1 MNRRSL
7 FIALLA
13 IIAVSLFAQ
22 PSFAKGKACKPYTIK
37 KGMIHFAEPKRAK
50 GQTSMLGFAAA
61 PIETVRVG
69 IIGLGMRGKGPLK
82 RMSYIDGVKIVA
94 ICDLRQECIDQ
105 SQARLAKYGMPRA
118 DEYVGEKGW
127 KELCKR
133 KDIDLVY
140 IATDWESHTPMAV
153 YAMEHGKHV
162 AIEVPAATSVAE
174 CWQLVDTSERT
185 RRHCMMLENCIYD
198 HFELTTLNMAQQGLF
213 GEIIHA
219 EGAYIHALDKWWDK
233 YHNCWRLK
241 FNQAHHGDVYPT
253 HGLGPVC
260 FALNIHRGDR
270 MTHLVSMDT
279 DSWVG
284 KKLAK
289 KLLGTEE
296 FANGDHTSTLIRTQ
310 KGKTIE
316 LQHNV
321 YTPRPY
327 NRLYQLTGTK
337 GFANKYPVEGIL
349 LEHEKMADSGV
360 VANHEDLSSHK
371 FLPREALKA
380 LLEKYRH
387 PIQKELIEYAKKVG
401 GHGGMD
407 FIMDYR
413 LIYCLRNGLP
423 LDQDVY
429 DAAEWSCIGEL
440 TAASIKHNS
449 MPVAFPDF
457 TRGEWNKLKGV
468 TFAK

>member
-1 MNRRSL
+1 MKR
-7 FIALLA
+7 FFCFAALLVA
-13 IIAVSLFAQ
+13 LVICVQPIAYAKA
-22 PSFAKGKACKPYTIK
+22 PSKAYSIK
-37 KGMIHFAEPKRAK
+37 KGMIHFKEPARAK
-50 GQTSMLGFAAA
+50 GQTSMLGFAAE
-61 PIETVRVG
+61 PISTVRVG
-69 IIGLGMRGKGPLK
+69 IIGLGMRGMGPLK
-82 RMSYIDGVKIVA
+82 RMSFIEGVKIVA
-94 ICDLRQECIDQ
+94 ICDLYQENIDKG
-105 SQARLAKYGMPRA
+105 QARLKKYGMPRA
-118 DEYVGEKGW
+118 EEYVGEEAW
-127 KELCKR
+127 KKLCQR
-133 KDIDLVY
+133 DDIDLVY
-140 IATDWESHTPMAV
+140 IVTDWKTHTPMAV

-185 RRHCMMLENCIYD
+185 RKHCMMLENCVYD

-219 EGAYIHALDKWWDK
+219 EGAYIHALDKFWSGYDR
-233 YHNCWRLK
+233 NWRLK
-241 FNQAHHGDVYPT
+241 FNQEHRGDVYAT

-284 KKLAK
+284 KSIAK
-289 KLLGTEE
+289 KSLGTEE

-337 GFANKYPVEGIL
+337 GFANKYPVQGIL
-349 LEHEKMADSGV
+349 LEFDESNSNIVPDHE
-360 VANHEDLSSHK
+360 NLNSHK
-371 FLPREALKA
+371 FLPEHIFKA
-380 LLEKYRH
+380 LMEKYRH
-387 PIQKELIEYAKKVG
+387 PIQKELMEYAKKVG

-449 MPVAFPDF
+449 MPVAVPDF

-468 TFAK
+468 KFATK

>member
-1 MNRRSL
+1 MNRRGL
-7 FIALLA
+7 FIALFA
-13 IIAVSLFAQ
+13 IVAVSLFVQ
-22 PSFAKGKACKPYTIK
+22 PSFGKGKGVKPYTIK

-50 GQTSMLGFAAA
+50 GQTTMLGYATA
-61 PIETVRVG
+61 PIEHVRVG
-69 IIGLGMRGKGPLK
+69 IIGLGMRGKGFAK
-82 RMSYIDGVKIVA
+82 RLTIIEGAEVVA
-94 ICDLRQECIDQ
+94 ICDLVQENLDKTQNII
-105 SQARLAKYGMPRA
+105 AKAGGKRA
-118 DEYVGEKGW
+118 DEYIGKKAW
-127 KELCKR
+127 KELCQR

-140 IATDWESHTPMAV
+140 IITPWEEHTPMAV

-162 AIEVPAATSVAE
+162 AVEVPAATSVAE

-185 RRHCMMLENCIYD
+185 RKHCMMLENCVYD
-198 HFELTTLNMAQQGLF
+198 HFELTALNMAQQGLF
-213 GEIIHA
+213 GEIIHG
-219 EGAYIHALDKWWDK
+219 EGAYIHNLDEFWGG
-233 YHNCWRLK
+233 YYNNWRLK
-241 FNQAHHGDVYPT
+241 FNQTHRGDVYAT
-253 HGLGPVC
+253 HGLGPIC
-260 FALNIHRGDR
+260 QAMNIHRGDR

-279 DSWVG
+279 ESWVG
-284 KKLAK
+284 KSLAK
-289 KLLGTEE
+289 KSLGSDE
-296 FANGDHTSTLIRTQ
+296 FANGDHTTTLIRTH

-349 LEHEKMADSGV
+349 LQLDESNSNVVPDHE
-360 VANHEDLSSHK
+360 NLSAHK
-371 FLPREALKA
+371 FLPKKVFKELM
-380 LLEKYRH
+380 EKYRH
-387 PIQKELIEYAKKVG
+387 PIQKDLMEKAKKVG

-407 FIMDYR
+407 FIMDSR

>member
-1 MNRRSL
+1 MKK
-7 FIALLA
+7 FICLAALLVA
-13 IIAVSLFAQ
+13 LIVSVQPIAYGA
-22 PSFAKGKACKPYTIK
+22 GKSKAYSIK
-37 KGMIHFAEPKRAK
+37 KGMIHFKEPARAK

-61 PIETVRVG
+61 PIKNVRVG
-69 IIGLGMRGKGPLK
+69 IIGLGMRGKGFAK
-82 RMSYIDGVKIVA
+82 RLTIIEDAEVVA
-94 ICDLRQECIDQ
+94 ICDLVQENLDKTQRIIEK
-105 SQARLAKYGMPRA
+105 AGGKRA
-118 DEYVGEKGW
+118 VEYVGPDKW
-127 KELCKR
+127 KELCQR
-133 KDIDLVY
+133 NDIDLVY
-140 IATDWESHTPMAV
+140 IITDWCSHTPMAV

-185 RRHCMMLENCIYD
+185 RKHCMMLENCIYD
-198 HFELTTLNMAQQGLF
+198 HFELTALNMAQHGLF
-213 GEIIHA
+213 GEIIHG
-219 EGAYIHALDKWWDK
+219 EGAYIHSLEEFWHG
-233 YHNCWRLK
+233 YHNNWRLK
-241 FNQAHHGDVYPT
+241 FNQTHRGDVYAT
-253 HGLGPVC
+253 HGLGPIC
-260 FALNIHRGDR
+260 QAMNIHRGDR

-279 DSWVG
+279 DSWIG
-284 KKLAK
+284 KDLAK
-289 KLLGTEE
+289 KSLGSDK
-296 FANGDHTSTLIRTQ
+296 FANGDHTSTLIRTH

-349 LEHEKMADSGV
+349 LQFDESNSNIVPDHE
-360 VANHEDLSSHK
+360 NLSAHK
-371 FLPREALKA
+371 FLPQDVFKA
-380 LLEKYRH
+380 LMEKYRH
-387 PIQKELIEYAKKVG
+387 PIQTELMEKAKKVG

-407 FIMDYR
+407 FIMDSR

-440 TAASIKHNS
+440 TAASIEHNS
-449 MPVAFPDF
+449 MPVAVPDF
-457 TRGEWNKLKGV
+457 TRGEWNKLNGL

>member
-1 MNRRSL
+1 MKRTLLLVAL
-7 FIALLA
+7 FVATIVSALCY
-13 IIAVSLFAQ
+13 IYC
-22 PSFAKGKACKPYTIK
+22 GNCGDKPYTIK
-37 KGMIHFAEPKRAK
+37 NGMIHFDEPKRAA
-50 GQTSMLGFAAA
+50 GQTSMLGFAAE
-61 PIETVRVG
+61 PIDTVRVG
-69 IIGLGMRGKGPLK
+69 IIGIGMRGRGPLK

-94 ICDLRQECIDQ
+94 ICDLHQENLDKGQ
-105 SQARLAKYGMPRA
+105 KRLEKYGMPRA
-118 DEYVGEKGW
+118 DEYVGEDAW
-127 KELCKR
+127 KELCQR
-133 KDIDLVY
+133 EDINLVY
-140 IATDWESHTPMAV
+140 IVTDWNTHTPMAV

-162 AIEVPAATSVAE
+162 AVEVPAAMSVKE

-185 RRHCMMLENCIYD
+185 RRHCMMLENCVYD

-219 EGAYIHALDKWWDK
+219 EGAYIHSLDKFWKEYDQ
-233 YHNCWRLK
+233 NWRLK
-241 FNQAHHGDVYPT
+241 FNQVHRGDVYAT

-279 DSWVG
+279 NSWVG
-284 KKLAK
+284 KEIAK
-289 KLLGTEE
+289 ESLGTEE
-296 FANGDHTSTLIRTQ
+296 FANGDHTSTLIRTH

-349 LEHEKMADSGV
+349 LEHDKMADSGV
-360 VANHEDLSSHK
+360 VPNHEDLSSHK
-371 FLPREALKA
+371 FLPKEAFDA
-380 LLEKYRH
+380 LMEKYRH
-387 PIQKELIEYAKKVG
+387 PIQKELIEHAKKVG

-413 LIYCLRNGLP
+413 LIYCLRHGLP

-429 DAAEWSCIGEL
+429 DAAEWSCIGDL
-440 TAASIKHNS
+440 TAASIENNS
-449 MPVAFPDF
+449 MPVAVPDF
-457 TRGEWNKLKGV
+457 TRGEWNKLDGI
-468 TFAK
+468 TFAQ

>member
-1 MNRRSL
+1 MKR
-7 FIALLA
+7 FICLAALLVA
-13 IIAVSLFAQ
+13 LIVGTQ
-22 PSFAKGKACKPYTIK
+22 PNLYAKSASKNYSIK
-37 KGMIHFAEPKRAK
+37 KGMIHFKEPARAK

-61 PIETVRVG
+61 PIEHVRVG
-69 IIGLGMRGKGPLK
+69 IIGLGSRGKGFAK
-82 RMSYIDGVKIVA
+82 RLTIIEGAEVVA
-94 ICDLRQECIDQ
+94 ICDLVQENLDKTQRIIEK
-105 SQARLAKYGMPRA
+105 AGGKRA
-118 DEYVGEKGW
+118 DEYVGEEKW
-127 KELCKR
+127 KELCQR
-133 KDIDLVY
+133 NDIDLIY
-140 IATDWESHTPMAV
+140 IVTDWLAHTPMAV

-185 RRHCMMLENCIYD
+185 RKHCMMLENCVYD
-198 HFELTTLNMAQQGLF
+198 HFELTALNMAQQGLF

-219 EGAYIHALDKWWDK
+219 EGAYIHNLSEFWDS
-233 YHNCWRLK
+233 YNAGWRLK
-241 FNQAHHGDVYPT
+241 FNQKYRGDVYAT

-279 DSWVG
+279 DSWIG

-289 KLLGTEE
+289 KALGTEE
-296 FANGDHTSTLIRTQ
+296 FANGDHTTTLIRTH

-337 GFANKYPVEGIL
+337 GFANKYPIEGIL
-349 LEHEKMADSGV
+349 LEFDESNSNIVPDHENLNA
-360 VANHEDLSSHK
+360 HK
-371 FLPREALKA
+371 FLPEHIFKGLM
-380 LLEKYRH
+380 EKYRH
-387 PIQKELIEYAKKVG
+387 PIQKELMEKAKKVG

-407 FIMDYR
+407 FIMDSR

-423 LDQDVY
+423 LDEDVY

-449 MPVAFPDF
+449 MPVAVPDF

>member
-1 MNRRSL
+1 MKR
-7 FIALLA
+7 FFCIAALLVA
-13 IIAVSLFAQ
+13 FVLSSQTSIYAANHHKSAYSV
-22 PSFAKGKACKPYTIK
+22 K
-37 KGMIHFAEPKRAK
+37 KGMIHFKEPKREK
-50 GQTSMLGFAAA
+50 GQTSMLGFAAEK
-61 PIETVRVG
+61 IDTVRVG
-69 IIGLGMRGKGPLK
+69 IIGIGQRGKGPLK
-82 RMSYIDGVKIVA
+82 RMSFIDGVKIVA
-94 ICDLRQECIDQ
+94 ICDLHQENLDKG
-105 SQARLAKYGMPRA
+105 QARLAKYGMPRA
-118 DEYVGEKGW
+118 EEYVGKDAW
-127 KELCKR
+127 KKVCER
-133 KDIDLVY
+133 EDLHLIY
-140 IATDWESHTPMAV
+140 IVTDWESHTPIAV

-162 AIEVPAATSVAE
+162 AIEVPAATSVEE

-185 RRHCMMLENCIYD
+185 RRHCMMLENCVYD
-198 HFELTTLNMAQQGLF
+198 HFELTALNMAQQGLF

-219 EGAYIHALDKWWDK
+219 EGAYIHALDKFWPIFND
-233 YHNCWRLK
+233 NWRLK
-241 FNQAHHGDVYPT
+241 YNQEHRGDVYAT

-279 DSWVG
+279 NSWIG
-284 KKLAK
+284 KELAK
-289 KLLGTEE
+289 KSLGTEE
-296 FANGDHTSTLIRTQ
+296 FANGDHTSTLIRTA

-337 GFANKYPVEGIL
+337 GFANKYPVQGIL
-349 LEHEKMADSGV
+349 LEHDKMADSGV
-360 VANHEDLSSHK
+360 VPNHEDLSSHK
-371 FLPREALKA
+371 FLPKEAFDA
-380 LLEKYRH
+380 LMEKYRH
-387 PIQKELIEYAKKVG
+387 PIQKELQEVSKKVG

-413 LIYCLRNGLP
+413 LIYCLRIGLP
-423 LDQDVY
+423 LDQDVF

-440 TAASIKHNS
+440 TATSIKHNS

-457 TRGEWNKLKGV
+457 TRGEWSKLKGV

>member
-1 MNRRSL
+1 MNKRSL

-22 PSFAKGKACKPYTIK
+22 PSFAKSKSVKPYTIK

-61 PIETVRVG
+61 PIEHVRVG
-69 IIGLGMRGKGPLK
+69 IIGLGSRGKGFAK
-82 RMSYIDGVKIVA
+82 RLTIIEGAEVVA
-94 ICDLRQECIDQ
+94 ICDLVQENLDKTQRIIEK
-105 SQARLAKYGMPRA
+105 AGGKRA
-118 DEYVGEKGW
+118 DEYVGEDKW
-127 KELCKR
+127 KELCQR
-133 KDIDLVY
+133 NDIDLIY
-140 IATDWESHTPMAV
+140 IVTDWLAHTPMAV

-185 RRHCMMLENCIYD
+185 RRHCMMLENCVYD
-198 HFELTTLNMAQQGLF
+198 HFELTALNMAQQGLF

-219 EGAYIHALDKWWDK
+219 EGAYIHNLSEFWDS
-233 YHNCWRLK
+233 YNAGWRLK
-241 FNQAHHGDVYPT
+241 FNQKYRGDVYAT

-279 DSWVG
+279 DSWIG

-289 KLLGTEE
+289 KALGTEE
-296 FANGDHTSTLIRTQ
+296 FANGDHTTTLIRTH

-337 GFANKYPVEGIL
+337 GFANKYPIQGIL
-349 LEHEKMADSGV
+349 LEFDESNSGIVPDHENLNA
-360 VANHEDLSSHK
+360 HK
-371 FLPREALKA
+371 FLPEHIFKGLMD
-380 LLEKYRH
+380 KYRH
-387 PIQKELIEYAKKVG
+387 PIQKELMEKAKKVG

-449 MPVAFPDF
+449 MPVAVPDF

>member
-22 PSFAKGKACKPYTIK
+22 PAFAKKPYSIK

-61 PIETVRVG
+61 PIENVRIG
-69 IIGLGMRGKGPLK
+69 IIGLGSRGKGFAK
-82 RMSYIDGVKIVA
+82 RLTIIEGAEVVA
-94 ICDLRQECIDQ
+94 ICDIVQENLDKTQRVIEK
-105 SQARLAKYGMPRA
+105 AGGKRA
-118 DEYVGEKGW
+118 DEYVGENTW
-127 KELCKR
+127 KELCQR
-133 KDIDLVY
+133 NDIDLIY
-140 IATDWESHTPMAV
+140 IVTDWLAHTPMAV

-162 AIEVPAATSVAE
+162 AIEVPAAMSVKE

-185 RRHCMMLENCIYD
+185 RKHCMMLENCVYD
-198 HFELTTLNMAQQGLF
+198 HFELTALNMAQQGLF

-219 EGAYIHALDKWWDK
+219 EGAYIHNLDEFWNS
-233 YHNCWRLK
+233 YHSNWRLK
-241 FNQAHHGDVYPT
+241 FNQAHKGDVYAT

-279 DSWVG
+279 DSWIG

-289 KLLGTEE
+289 QSLGTEE

-337 GFANKYPVEGIL
+337 GFANKYPVQGIL
-349 LEHEKMADSGV
+349 LELDEQNSNIVPDHE
-360 VANHEDLSSHK
+360 NLSAHK
-371 FLPREALKA
+371 FLPEKAFNALMA
-380 LLEKYRH
+380 KYRH
-387 PIQKELIEYAKKVG
+387 PIQKELMEKAKKVG

-407 FIMDYR
+407 FIMDSR
-413 LIYCLRNGLP
+413 LIYCLRHGLP

>member
-1 MNRRSL
+1 MNKRSL

-22 PSFAKGKACKPYTIK
+22 PSFAKSKSVKPYTIK
-37 KGMIHFAEPKRAK
+37 KGMIHFKEPARAK

-61 PIETVRVG
+61 PIEHVRVG
-69 IIGLGMRGKGPLK
+69 IIGLGSRGKGFAK
-82 RMSYIDGVKIVA
+82 RLTIIEGAEVVA
-94 ICDLRQECIDQ
+94 ICDLAQENLDKTQRIIEK
-105 SQARLAKYGMPRA
+105 AGGKRA
-118 DEYVGEKGW
+118 DEYVGEDKW
-127 KELCKR
+127 KELCQR
-133 KDIDLVY
+133 NDIDLIY
-140 IATDWESHTPMAV
+140 IVTDWLAHTPMAV

-185 RRHCMMLENCIYD
+185 RKHCMMLENCVYD
-198 HFELTTLNMAQQGLF
+198 HFELTALNMAQQGLF

-219 EGAYIHALDKWWDK
+219 EGAYIHNLSEFWDS
-233 YHNCWRLK
+233 YNAGWRLK
-241 FNQAHHGDVYPT
+241 FNQKYRGDVYAT

-279 DSWVG
+279 DSWIG

-289 KLLGTEE
+289 KALGTEE
-296 FANGDHTSTLIRTQ
+296 FANGDHTTTLIRTH

-337 GFANKYPVEGIL
+337 GFANKYPIQGIL
-349 LEHEKMADSGV
+349 LEFDESNSGIVPDHENLNA
-360 VANHEDLSSHK
+360 HK
-371 FLPREALKA
+371 FLPEHIFKGLM
-380 LLEKYRH
+380 EKYRH
-387 PIQKELIEYAKKVG
+387 PIQKELMEKAKKVG